1 MRPYRHFGTPFLR
14 PAGGPFAPP
23 ATSPL
28 LSLALSDGEAAVH
41 WCQRHKLLSDRKMYP
56 KCGTDMRLV
65 KRKGANSEDMG
76 WQKGMRCPA
85 YGDVFLRAATTY
97 LTNPLHDLPL
107 VHKGSCR

>member
-1 MRPYRHFGTPFLR
+1 MYYINNELIILINCDSYYFARAPLSSFWHPLLR
-14 PAGGPFAPP
+14 PAGGAIAPPAPP

-85 YGDVFLRAATTY
+85 YGDVF
-97 LTNPLHDLPL
+97 
-107 VHKGSCR
+107 